1 MTTGSLP
8 TLLDTAQSRR
18 LSAGGDPNAAARQG
32 RPTPPD
38 GGDWLGEARRYL
50 RSVRRHKWLV
60 LSLTSFATAAGV
72 ELSMY
77 ALPPNYAA
85 RATVWIQ
92 VPARQA
98 RDEGPIWSG
107 QLPISSGWIDLI
119 RTNIV
124 LEDVARRE
132 RLYLTTVVG
141 DPAALT
147 TLAIKQRVHP
157 GTYRLAV
164 DTTGTAFVLSDDAG
178 AVLDRGAIGDSIGAP
193 LGFAWVAPAGMLRP
207 GDVVEF
213 TVTTPAEA
221 ATRLRR
227 ELKVSS
233 DADGNFLR
241 LELAGPDAAAVT
253 GTVNAVATRFV
264 AAAADLKR
272 DNLTQLTGVLAAQLE
287 QEEAKLRS
295 AESALQRFRVT
306 AVTEYGDGIAP
317 VTTNMRSPQD
327 PVFAGL
333 LDMKVR
339 RGELLRDRAAIK
351 RILAQPPESRLLVD
365 ALATITSV
373 ERSSELSQALRDLT
387 AKQAALRALRVRY
400 TAEAPA
406 VRRVATDVATLER
419 QTIPLL
425 ATALARELAL
435 RAAELEQRVDSVA
448 RDLRRIPPLAV
459 EENRLQRDVTQ
470 SAGAVANLQQR
481 YEEARLAETSSI
493 PDVRLVDPA
502 IEPQEPTENWAPVLV
517 LFTLI
522 SGLGAGVGSAV
533 VLDYRDRRVHDPED
547 FTRTVG
553 LKILG
558 VVPHLER
565 RGRIRAPEDALH
577 VLEAMRGTCLNLLH
591 AHGIGPVIVTVTS
604 PGRADG
610 KSFVASNLAVAFA
623 DAGYRT
629 LLVDGDVRCGMLH
642 RTLKL
647 ARKPGLTDL
656 LQGRASK
663 EQVVQPSAYGTLS
676 FLGSGSRTHDG
687 PTLVSSAALPRALA
701 RLRSSYDA
709 IIVDSSPLAAGTD
722 AFALGT
728 ATGTLLLV
736 LRTGVSDGGLA
747 QAKLQVMNHL
757 PIRVL
762 GAVLNDV
769 RRDRLYRNYS
779 YYLEGY
785 EAHDEP
791 DGARGQVLRAPV

>member
-1 MTTGSLP
+1 MTTGGLA
-8 TLLDTAQSRR
+8 TLLDTTKSQRLPTVGDRKAAERR
-18 LSAGGDPNAAARQG
+18 A

-38 GGDWLGEARRYL
+38 GGDWIGEAQRYL

-60 LSLTSFATAAGV
+60 LSLTLFATAAGV

-107 QLPISSGWIDLI
+107 HLPISSGWIDLI

-132 RLYLTTVVG
+132 RLYLTTDAG
-141 DPAALT
+141 DAAPLT
-147 TLAIKQRVHP
+147 TLAIKERVRP

-164 DTTGTAFVLSDDAG
+164 DTAGTAFTLSDAAG
-178 AVLDRGAIGDSIGAP
+178 AVLDRGAVGDSIGAP
-193 LGFAWVAPAGMLRP
+193 LGLAWVAPAGMLRA
-207 GDVVEF
+207 GDVVNF

-233 DADGNFLR
+233 DVDGNFLR
-241 LELAGPDAAAVT
+241 IELAGPDAAAVT

-264 AAAADLKR
+264 ATAADLKR

-295 AESALQRFRVT
+295 AEGALQRFRVT
-306 AVTEYGDGIAP
+306 AVTEYGDGAAP
-317 VTTNMRSPQD
+317 VTSNMRSPQD

-333 LDMKVR
+333 LEVKVR
-339 RGELLRDRAAIK
+339 RGELLRDQAAIK
-351 RILAQPPESRLLVD
+351 RILAQPPESGLIVD
-365 ALATITSV
+365 ALATIGSV
-373 ERSSELSQALRDLT
+373 ERSTELSQALRDLT
-387 AKQAALRALRVRY
+387 AKQAVLRALQARY
-400 TAEAPA
+400 TAEAPV
-406 VRRVATDVATLER
+406 VRRVAAEVATLER
-419 QTIPLL
+419 QTIPML
-425 ATALARELAL
+425 ATALAREMGL
-435 RAAELEQRVDSVA
+435 RAAELEHRADSVA
-448 RDLRRIPPLAV
+448 RDLRRIPPLAA

-470 SAGAVANLQQR
+470 SAQAVANLQRR

-502 IEPQEPTENWAPVLV
+502 LEPQEPTENWAPVLV
-517 LFTLI
+517 LFTMI

-547 FTRTVG
+547 FTRTIG

-565 RGRIRAPEDALH
+565 KGRNRAPEDALH
-577 VLEAMRGTCLNLLH
+577 VLEAMRGTCLNVLH
-591 AHGIGPVIVTVTS
+591 AHGTGPVIVTVTS

-623 DAGYRT
+623 DGGYRT
-629 LLVDGDVRCGMLH
+629 LLVDGDVRCGTLH

-647 ARKPGLTDL
+647 ARRPGLTDL
-656 LQGRASK
+656 LQGRAGQ

-676 FLGSGSRTHDG
+676 FLGCGSRTHDG
-687 PTLVSSAALPRALA
+687 PALVSSAALPRALA
-701 RLRSSYDA
+701 GLRSSYDV

-785 EAHDEP
+785 EAQDEP
-791 DGARGQVLRAPV
+791 DGARSQVLRAPV